1 MGCATSSPDHDV
13 HADRLHGRRRAH
25 KNAGEALAFYQQIRM
40 RYDPQLR
47 LYLIA
52 GYLSTHKDPSDP
64 PHGRSARK
72 PSWWSRR
79 RGPGRFPPAGPP
91 PTEATRGQCASRAL
105 SWSRVAVGLARVAC
119 GAMSVRVRGRRDTA
133 SSRPLE
139 VLGVANAA
147 CVQGLHELA

>member
-25 KNAGEALAFYQQIRM
+25 KNAGEALAFYQQIRR

-72 PSWWSRR
+72 PSWCSRR
-79 RGPGRFPPAGPP
+79 RGPGFSAGWTTTYGGDSRTVRQPSAELVP
-91 PTEATRGQCASRAL
+91 GGRRTRASRL
-105 SWSRVAVGLARVAC
+105 WCNVCSCSRP
-119 GAMSVRVRGRRDTA
+119 RDTA